1 MGGVIV
7 EEDQKQKL
15 DIFISIVY
23 GRMWLFKPYTYAHG
37 IFVIQ
42 IWYQISMILWICLQI
57 TIIRLLIRFQK
68 TSKLKMNGR
77 REKL

>member
-23 GRMWLFKPYTYAHG
+23 GRMWLFKPYTYDPWDFCNTDLVSNIYDSLDLFANYDNK
-37 IFVIQ
+37 VA
-42 IWYQISMILWICLQI
+42 YQISE
-57 TIIRLLIRFQK
+57 
-68 TSKLKMNGR
+68 N
-77 REKL
+77 